1 MTLRYL
7 LDTNICIYI
16 AKKKPLK
23 ASQKLEQLEIGEVAM
38 SIITYGEL
46 LFGAEKSQQSI
57 KTKEILE
64 ELITLIPSLKMTT
77 EACKHYA
84 NTRVLLEKQ
93 GKPIGNND
101 LWIAAHAL
109 ALDVT
114 LVTNNLNEFS
124 RISNLKLENWV

>member
-16 AKKKPLK
+16 AKKKPLTV
-23 ASQKLEQLEIGEVAM
+23 SQKLEQLEIGEVAM
-38 SIITYGEL
+38 SVMTYGEL

-64 ELITLIPSLKMTT
+64 ELITLIPPLKMTT

-84 NTRVLLEKQ
+84 NIRVLLEKQ

-124 RISNLKLENWV
+124 RIPSLKLENWV